1 MKYEIPKMSLP
12 LPIPTIF
19 AHRGAS
25 AYAPENTIA
34 AFVLAVKQE
43 ANAVELDAK
52 LTADGEVVVFHD
64 QNVERT
70 TGSRGRVGELT
81 LAELRKLDAGSHFDV
96 SFRGEPIPTLSDVF
110 EAVGKKIFINIE
122 LTNYA
127 SVNDSLPDKVAA
139 LVSKYDLAEW
149 VMFSSFNPIALWR
162 VRRLL
167 PQIPTGLLA
176 LQGKNGALARSF
188 LGRLLAY
195 DALHPYLGDVTPRL
209 VNKTH
214 HRGCRV
220 HVYTVNQADDMRHLI
235 SLGVD
240 GIFTDDPVM
249 AKNVFNSPVLSQ
261 SQRSG

>member
-1 MKYEIPKMSLP
+1 MSLP

-34 AFVLAVKQE
+34 AFELAVKQE
-43 ANAVELDAK
+43 ANAIELDAK

-64 QNVERT
+64 QSVERT

-96 SFRGEPIPTLSDVF
+96 SFRGEPIPSLGDVF
-110 EAVGKKIFINIE
+110 ETIGKKIFINIE

-127 SVNDSLPDKVAA
+127 SLNDSLPETVAA

-162 VRRLL
+162 IRRLL

-176 LQGKNGALARSF
+176 LQGRNGALARSF
-188 LGRLLAY
+188 LGHLLRY
-195 DALHPYLGDVTPRL
+195 EALHPHLEDVTKSL
-209 VNKTH
+209 VAKTH
-214 HRGCRV
+214 RRGCRMY
-220 HVYTVNQADDMRHLI
+220 VYTVNQADDMRRLI

-240 GIFTDDPVM
+240 GFFTDDPVM
-249 AKNVFNSPVLSQ
+249 AKSVLDSPVPSQ
-261 SQRSG
+261 FQKPG